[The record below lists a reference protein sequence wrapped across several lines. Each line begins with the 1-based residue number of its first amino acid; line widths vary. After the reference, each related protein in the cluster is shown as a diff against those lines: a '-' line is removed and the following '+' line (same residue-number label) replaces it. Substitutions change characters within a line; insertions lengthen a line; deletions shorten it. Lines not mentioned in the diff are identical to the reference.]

1 MPVDPPADLEVAWL
15 NEGTAVVIDSGAY
28 EELRIADRALVLRD
42 WAGEDEILAGHEE
55 VFGNG
60 PQRALVVRVPSLPT
74 SAVVMGEQG
83 SELLRLDFERPGW
96 TRLAEMPRFPTDGGM
111 RRLEV
116 LPRTGVMLLH
126 WELGVLAL
134 QPSLELRWRH
144 DLEWN
149 HRLIH
154 VDDKEIWFD
163 LMYEAKELPLKIGD
177 EPWGFSVS
185 EGRQL
190 FDRNPP
196 ASEP

>member
-1 MPVDPPADLEVAWL
+1 MVRNVR
-15 NEGTAVVIDSGAY
+15 SSY
-28 EELRIADRALVLRD
+28 
-42 WAGEDEILAGHEE
+42 
-55 VFGNG
+55 G
-60 PQRALVVRVPSLPT
+60 PPSLPT
-74 SAVVMGEQG
+74 FAVVMGEQG
-83 SELLRLDFERPGW
+83 SELLRLDSERPGW
-96 TRLAEMPRFPTDGGM
+96 TRMAEVPRFPTDGGM
-111 RRLEV
+111 RRLEI

-134 QPSLELRWRH
+134 EPSLELRWRR

-163 LMYEAKELPLKIGD
+163 LMYEAEELPQKVGD

-185 EGRQL
+185 EGRHL
-190 FDRNPP
+190 FDRSPP